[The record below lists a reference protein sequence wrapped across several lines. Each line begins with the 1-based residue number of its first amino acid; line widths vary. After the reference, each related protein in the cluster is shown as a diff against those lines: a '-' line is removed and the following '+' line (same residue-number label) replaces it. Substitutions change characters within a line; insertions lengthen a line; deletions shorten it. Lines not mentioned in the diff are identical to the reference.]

1 MTGDGGAPHLPLPP
15 KEIPGRSGC
24 LHFPQLCARLNM
36 NTTRFLTNIP
46 PGKPPF
52 SENKRRY
59 AHTPKARIFVLTFRT
74 FINTSFPS
82 SFSVSNS
89 PSTTLSC
96 GYDPEYSKQ
105 WAADKTH
112 FLSIKDPPQKGF
124 LAPDHDLNP
133 TCQGNSLMSA
143 CVPPTIRDPCF
154 AIPQLR
160 LSTPPVPDPPPLHPW
175 PLPPP

>member
-1 MTGDGGAPHLPLPP
+1 MGVVPICPYPPRRSRAGAIVFFSSSSTPAPTWTPPVSSQPHPP
-15 KEIPGRSGC
+15 E
-24 LHFPQLCARLNM
+24 N
-36 NTTRFLTNIP
+36 
-46 PGKPPF
+46 PPF
-52 SENKRRY
+52 LWE
-59 AHTPKARIFVLTFRT
+59 HTQIRPHPKASIFVLTFRT

-96 GYDPEYSKQ
+96 GYDPEYWKQ

-124 LAPDHDLNP
+124 LAPDHDLKP

-175 PLPPP
+175 PLPPPL